1 MESKWAVYDTSKF
14 PIVNVKMKRNIETDR
29 QFDQFLEEWLE
40 LYEKKVNFVMNFDAT
55 DVGYVSI
62 KYAYKMSNFIKD
74 LKKKYPIQYLKES
87 SISVSSYY
95 VKGLLNFIFF
105 LQEPVCPIYVTKKI
119 NKNLIKNVAG

>member
-1 MESKWAVYDTSKF
+1 
-14 PIVNVKMKRNIETDR
+14 
-29 QFDQFLEEWLE
+29 
-40 LYEKKVNFVMNFDAT
+40 
-55 DVGYVSI
+55 
-62 KYAYKMSNFIKD
+62 MSNFIKD

>member
-62 KYAYKMSNFIKD
+62 K
-74 LKKKYPIQYLKES
+74 
-87 SISVSSYY
+87 
-95 VKGLLNFIFF
+95 
-105 LQEPVCPIYVTKKI
+105 
-119 NKNLIKNVAG
+119 

>member
-87 SISVSSYY
+87 SISVSNYY